1 MAKSKPATL
10 LLLIQYYAFLLPL
23 GIISYF
29 ALGDSSILGIPI
41 FWGIT
46 VITWIISAIIATK
59 VSKLSLLEWYEE
71 VFFAGV
77 MPICKYI
84 LPWAI
89 YWLLILTVKA
99 DTTENYG
106 KYHAGWQWIGAI
118 IPVGGLV
125 LFIVPLIFNKAKP
138 TNELKELFSAKN
150 LPVRNQHSV
159 METELVTI
167 PSMNTIL

>member
-10 LLLIQYYAFLLPL
+10 LILIQYYVLLIPL

-46 VITWIISAIIATK
+46 FITWIISAIVAQK
-59 VSKLSLLEWYEE
+59 VSKITLLEWYEE

-77 MPICKYI
+77 MPICRHMLALTSTPTHRYAERFFAFWWCLCIKY
-84 LPWAI
+84 I

-106 KYHAGWQWIGAI
+106 KYHAGW
-118 IPVGGLV
+118 
-125 LFIVPLIFNKAKP
+125 
-138 TNELKELFSAKN
+138 
-150 LPVRNQHSV
+150 
-159 METELVTI
+159 
-167 PSMNTIL
+167 